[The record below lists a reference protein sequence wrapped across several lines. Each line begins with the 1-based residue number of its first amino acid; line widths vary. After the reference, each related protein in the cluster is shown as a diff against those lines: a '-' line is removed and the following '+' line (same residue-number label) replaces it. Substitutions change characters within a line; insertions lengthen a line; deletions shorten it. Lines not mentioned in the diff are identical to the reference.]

1 MRKKNYDDY
10 KKMDNIN
17 NKNKK
22 KLVKKDQFCCVCV
35 KICFL
40 VVSII
45 HTHNL
50 MPAFFFASFHL
61 F

>member
-22 KLVKKDQFCCVCV
+22 NLLKKTNFVAFV
-35 KICFL
+35 LRF
-40 VVSII
+40 VS
-45 HTHNL
+45 
-50 MPAFFFASFHL
+50 
-61 F
+61 